1 MPDEGSNALK
11 PLHPTNK
18 TIELHLNLAIGSQMV
33 RYGQSIPTTNAFQF
47 FFAGKNQGM
56 TCVYP
61 AVDGKAFAL
70 VRLQDLRRLMVHQ
83 F

>member
-1 MPDEGSNALK
+1 VPDEGSNALK

-33 RYGQSIPTTNAFQF
+33 RYGQSISHHKRLPIL
-47 FFAGKNQGM
+47 FAGKNQGM

-61 AVDGKAFAL
+61 AVDDGKAFAI
-70 VRLQDLRRLMVHQ
+70 VRVQDLRRLMVH
-83 F
+83 

>member
-1 MPDEGSNALK
+1 MASQFPPQTPSN
-11 PLHPTNK
+11 
-18 TIELHLNLAIGSQMV
+18 SFRRQ
-33 RYGQSIPTTNAFQF
+33 
-47 FFAGKNQGM
+47 NQGM

-61 AVDGKAFAL
+61 AVDDGKAFAI